1 MSFPMSYSVGDN
13 VNYPY
18 VIAHKKINL
27 YISIVNVDDLHIHEE
42 IIPDALSRLVESIKS
57 DKLIKHPVIVDEASL
72 VVLDGMHRVA
82 AMKQLGYK
90 RIPVCLVDYENP
102 AISLNAWY
110 RTIRGTNAFDRAI
123 SEAKKANLSL
133 TDAKEIDAAEI
144 GVSPT
149 VAAIKGHKKAFL
161 VCSSFQSLLEAYNI
175 IQQIENRLKS
185 SSLEIGHE
193 TEADALRKLE
203 EQKVDVVML
212 TPKLTKDS
220 VKSTALS
227 GKVFAFKSTRHVIP
241 ARPMYLNI
249 PLSLLRSNEKSLDE
263 LNTELKRTLDQ
274 RRLTHMPAGSILDGR
289 RYEEELYLFANPT
302 S

>member
-1 MSFPMSYSVGDN
+1 MN
-13 VNYPY
+13 HPY
-18 VIAHKKINL
+18 VIAHNRINL
-27 YISIVNVDDLHIHEE
+27 HISIVNIDDLHIHEE
-42 IIPDALSRLVESIKS
+42 IIPEALRRLVESITS

-82 AMKQLGYK
+82 AMKKLGYK
-90 RIPVCLVDYENP
+90 WIPVCLVDYENP

-110 RTIRGTNAFDRAI
+110 RTISGTDAFDLTI
-123 SEAKKANLSL
+123 SEVTKAKLRL
-133 TDAKEIDAAEI
+133 TEIREIDAAEI

-161 VCSSFQSLLEAYNI
+161 VCSLFQSLLEAYKI
-175 IQQIENRLKS
+175 IQQLEDRLKS
-185 SSLEIGHE
+185 SSLEIVHE

-203 EQKVDVVML
+203 EKKVDVVML

-249 PLSLLRSNEKSLDE
+249 PLSLLHSDERSLDE
-263 LNTELKRTLDQ
+263 LNMELKHILDQ
-274 RRLTHMPAGSILDGR
+274 RRLTHKPAGSILDGR
-289 RYEEELYLFANPT
+289 RYEEELFLFANPT